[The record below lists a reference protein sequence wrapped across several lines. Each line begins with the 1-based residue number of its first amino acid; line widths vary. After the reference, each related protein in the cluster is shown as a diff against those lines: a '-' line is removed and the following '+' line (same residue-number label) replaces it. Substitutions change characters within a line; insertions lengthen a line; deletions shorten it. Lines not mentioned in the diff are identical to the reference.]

1 MQYNKVFQDSI
12 TEKML
17 LSTAIIKRDALLDLV
32 ELDPEVFYNE
42 KHKLIYSAMKQLHN
56 EGEEIDVMALRC
68 KLAEAGQLQYIGGDN
83 YLAELLEN
91 NSLVNYKFAGRT
103 LTKLLLRRKL
113 AGLSLKIHDLTNQSG
128 VENELILN
136 EIEET
141 IRQVDRIN
149 HDDYTDIKD
158 LMAGE
163 LKDYDVTGKYI
174 PTGFTGLDSRLIGL
188 FKGELIILAARPGVG
203 KTALAMN
210 ITTNIA
216 KTHNTLF
223 ISLEMSTRQIGMRA
237 LSAEAMV
244 DSDLL
249 RRGNF
254 QEHTAKLEKA
264 RSELKKLKLG
274 FIQSY
279 TIDEIVSKIRK
290 MSQHKNVE
298 FVVIDY
304 LQLVQVT
311 SNNQRYVQVGEISRK
326 LKLLSIEL
334 DIPIMALAQ
343 INRAAEERLPKLSD
357 LRESGDI
364 EQDAD
369 VVLFIHKKTEG
380 ENVDILFAKN
390 RSGKADSTA
399 EMIFKKQFT
408 RFFDVDKY
416 L

>member
-68 KLAEAGQLQYIGGDN
+68 KLAEAGQLQHIGGDN

-103 LTKLLLRRKL
+103 LSKLLFRRKL
-113 AGLSLKIHDLTNQSG
+113 KDLSLKIHDLTNQSG

-141 IRQVDRIN
+141 IRQIDRIN

-174 PTGFTGLDSRLIGL
+174 PTGFSGLDSRLIGL

-254 QEHTAKLEKA
+254 QQHTSKLEKA
-264 RSELKKLKLG
+264 RDELKKLKLG